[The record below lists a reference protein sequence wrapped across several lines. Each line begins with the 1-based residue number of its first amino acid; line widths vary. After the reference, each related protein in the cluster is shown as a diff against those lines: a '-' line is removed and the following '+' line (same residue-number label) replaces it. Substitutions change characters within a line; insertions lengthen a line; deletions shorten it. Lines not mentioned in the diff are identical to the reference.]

1 MTTFADMVENVSAI
15 LRGYVRQQD
24 QSTHL
29 TGAVDA
35 DDLVWT
41 VGNASRLSPG
51 RAEVDNEMVYI
62 DTVDTDNNTITI
74 APYGRGMDGSVAA
87 SHSSLAQ
94 IRDNPLYPKAR
105 IRQAI
110 NATLH
115 SVSEILFVTD
125 VEIFTSDSSV
135 DSYKLPVEATGVQG
149 VRVEVSENKWISL
162 RQWRFDPLAST
173 GQHSTG
179 RAVVAPHLRD
189 GLQVEV
195 TYRKEPQVL
204 DADSDD
210 FTVTTGLPASCA
222 EVMELGA
229 AWRLLSGVPAAS
241 LSGAAISAADRD
253 RQGGQQTEVTES
265 LQMYR
270 MFTQRLTEE
279 RNKLLNFYPT
289 PLTDSRF

>member
-62 DTVDTDNNTITI
+62 DTVDTGNNTITI

-135 DSYKLPVEATGVQG
+135 DSYELPVEATGVQG